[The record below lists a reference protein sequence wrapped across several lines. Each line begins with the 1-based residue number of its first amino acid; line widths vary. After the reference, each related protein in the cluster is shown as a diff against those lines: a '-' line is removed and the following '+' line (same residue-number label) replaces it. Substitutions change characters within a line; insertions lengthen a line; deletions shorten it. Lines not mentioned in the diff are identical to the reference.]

1 MGKICRFETNPP
13 QWIWGDE
20 HGYIIDNSV
29 ELWYKEYF
37 VRAKLHA
44 KCYIDSDGDIL
55 ETDIIKFE
63 IYEYFDEEGA
73 IMLPNMEL
81 KEEIYN
87 ALFDFLLDVL

>member
-1 MGKICRFETNPP
+1 MGKICRFENPP

-20 HGYIIDNSV
+20 HGYIIDNYV

-73 IMLPNMEL
+73 IMFPNMEL

-87 ALFDFLLDVL
+87 ALFDFLIDDVL

>member
-13 QWIWGDE
+13 QWIWCVE
-20 HGYIIDNSV
+20 QGYIFDNSI

-73 IMLPNMEL
+73 IMFPNMEL

-87 ALFDFLLDVL
+87 ALYDFLIEEL